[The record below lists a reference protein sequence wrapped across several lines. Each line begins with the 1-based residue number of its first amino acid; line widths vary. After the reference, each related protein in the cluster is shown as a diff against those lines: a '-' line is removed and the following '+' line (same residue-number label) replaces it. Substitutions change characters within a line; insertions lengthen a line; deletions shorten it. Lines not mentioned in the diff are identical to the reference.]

1 MYCTYHDYCTS
12 STHQVGFEL
21 LNSCLTSDPSQ
32 RRTALHALESGWFT
46 EEPLPVPLSRAEI
59 KQLKRN
65 RDEAIS
71 SGSHATA
78 LAQQKAQANAAQAQA
93 SAAAIAASIKAKLG
107 F

>member
-1 MYCTYHDYCTS
+1 
-12 STHQVGFEL
+12 VGFEL
-21 LNSCLTSDPSQ
+21 LNACLTSDPSQ

-78 LAQQKAQANAAQAQA
+78 LAQQLAAEGPGQRGAGAGERRRHRRLDQGHEA
-93 SAAAIAASIKAKLG
+93 WLLVK
-107 F
+107 

>member
-32 RRTALHALESGWFT
+32 RRTALHALESAWFT

-71 SGSHATA
+71 SGTHNTLTLTPPLPLTISSGTHLT
-78 LAQQKAQANAAQAQA
+78 LT
-93 SAAAIAASIKAKLG
+93 LPLP
-107 F
+107 